1 VHGVPVSRSGVLRGV
16 PVVVVGAGLA
26 GLVAAREL
34 VRRGADVR
42 VFEARDRVGGRVWTW
57 RDPPLTPWHAEAGG
71 DLIGSDHEALRTL
84 ARDLGLTLTRIL
96 REGFGLALLRNG
108 SAAIETD
115 QSRTWSRLARL
126 LAPAIEAFDAQERSW
141 NSAAAH
147 EIARH
152 SLADVL
158 SRLKPDRRVLG
169 LARALR
175 GFYLAD
181 PEDLSA
187 LVAVEQS
194 ADGGDPSSTAQY
206 RVEGGNDRIAT
217 ALVQSARCEVHLRH
231 EVRAI
236 DQRNNAVEVAV
247 RVPHGVLTRVSAS
260 YVVVTV
266 PVPVLR
272 TWRFRPALPLVQR
285 LAFDALSYGAATK
298 VLLPYRTRWW
308 RQRKRPR
315 GFGSDLPIGA
325 VWEAAEEQ
333 RGGAVL
339 TLLAGGRASSQVRDI
354 LAREG
359 TRGVTE
365 RLAWLGTPD
374 PIDPPAAVVSWED
387 DPWAR
392 GGYAVFGPQFPP
404 GLRDCLTWAHGRVH
418 FAGEH
423 TSRKWQ
429 GFMNGAVESG
439 VRVANELEAV
449 VRSRRWVSGS
459 P

>member
-1 VHGVPVSRSGVLRGV
+1 VPI
-16 PVVVVGAGLA
+16 VVVGAGLS

-42 VFEARDRVGGRVWTW
+42 VFEARDRVGGRVWTR
-57 RDPPLTPWHAEAGG
+57 RDPPLNPWHAEAGG
-71 DLIGSDHEALRTL
+71 DLIEGHHKAVRTL

-108 SAAIETD
+108 SAAIEAD
-115 QSRTWSRLARL
+115 QGRTWSRLARL
-126 LAPAIEAFDAQERSW
+126 LAPAVAAFDAQHQDWS
-141 NSAAAH
+141 SAVAH
-147 EIARH
+147 EIAKH
-152 SLADVL
+152 SFAEVL
-158 SRLKPDRRVLG
+158 GRLSSDPNVLG

-187 LVAVEQS
+187 LVAVEQV
-194 ADGGDPSSTAQY
+194 ADGEDPGATGLF
-206 RVEGGNDRIAT
+206 RIEGGNDRLAT
-217 ALVQSARCEVHLRH
+217 ALVEATRCDVLLRH

-236 DQRNNAVEVAV
+236 DQRDGEVQVAV
-247 RVPHGVLTRVSAS
+247 RVPHGLLSRVSAS

-272 TWRFRPALPLVQR
+272 TWRFRPSLPPMQR
-285 LAFDALSYGAATK
+285 LAFETLSYGPATK

-308 RQRKRPR
+308 RQRSRPR
-315 GFGSDLPIGA
+315 GFGTDLPTGA

-333 RGGAVL
+333 KGAAVL
-339 TLLAGGRASSQVRDI
+339 TLLAGGQASRAVRDI

-359 TRGVTE
+359 TRGLSA

-374 PIDPPAAVVSWED
+374 PIDPLATAVSWED

-392 GGYAVFGPQFPP
+392 GGYAVFGPQFKP
-404 GLRDCLTWAHGRVH
+404 GLRDCLAWPHGRVH

-423 TSRKWQ
+423 TSREWQ
-429 GFMNGAVESG
+429 GYMNGAVESG
-439 VRVANELEAV
+439 RRVAEEVEAV
-449 VRSRRWVSGS
+449 ERSRRWAAGT
-459 P
+459 